1 MVLSISIL
9 ERVISIPGCLPGG
22 VGHSSNRL
30 LLMGELLL
38 SCHSTVCT
46 VCMSG
51 GGVCSLIR
59 VSFGSFGQ
67 LLRLC
72 LLLDLVVDSV

>member
-1 MVLSISIL
+1 MAIL
-9 ERVISIPGCLPGG
+9 IPDCLPGG
-22 VGHSSNRL
+22 VGHSSSRL

-59 VSFGSFGQ
+59 VSSVSFGQ
-67 LLRLC
+67 HLRLC
-72 LLLDLVVDSV
+72 LLLDLFSGSV

>member
-1 MVLSISIL
+1 MVLSI
-9 ERVISIPGCLPGG
+9 RTRKKVISIPGCLPGG
-22 VGHSSNRL
+22 VGYSSNRL
-30 LLMGELLL
+30 LPMGELLL

-51 GGVCSLIR
+51 GGVCSLIH
-59 VSFGSFGQ
+59 VSFGSFER

-72 LLLDLVVDSV
+72 LLLDLMFGSV